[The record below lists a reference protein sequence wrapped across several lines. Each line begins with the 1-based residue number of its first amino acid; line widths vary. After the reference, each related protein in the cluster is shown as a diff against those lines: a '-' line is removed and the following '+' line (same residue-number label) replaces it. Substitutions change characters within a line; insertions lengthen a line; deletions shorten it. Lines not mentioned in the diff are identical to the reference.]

1 MIKEELSFEV
11 LSKYGKTKTHDSS
24 IFLDVSD
31 FELDDKIY
39 ISITTY
45 QMHSLDQ
52 KLYYNFY
59 DSTDM
64 SDDYYTAPN
73 YVYSGSQTKVSSFN
87 SFEETYIYKIKK
99 VVNSKYLYLYYYLYP
114 PVTIENTKGDN
125 SIVLIIVV
133 IVIIVVVFAVIII
146 VAICLCRRR
155 KRARAMRNI
164 AYPMVTGY
172 GISSYALQPALPPL
186 QPGLQPIM
194 PTPINVNV
202 KPNYNANPQ
211 NNQIEPTAV
220 GSDIRIKQNIIK

>member
-1 MIKEELSFEV
+1 MTKIFIIFLFLLSILIKEELSFEV

-87 SFEETYIYKIKK
+87 SFEETY
-99 VVNSKYLYLYYYLYP
+99 NYLYP

-146 VAICLCRRR
+146 VAICLCRRC

-164 AYPMVTGY
+164 AYPMVPGY

-220 GSDIRIKQNIIK
+220 GSDIRIKQDIIK